1 MASSPVAKLLFFA
14 CLAVSCPVLNA
25 PILACSSGATFSKG
39 LYRDEEASY
48 RVGLLNT
55 KWERVYVGA
64 QNDLAWRN
72 QGLGGIIQVNAS
84 CNPSMDVPLRAL
96 TNHLLIGF
104 TARKIYEQK
113 LLPMAGRESL
123 RTHLLA
129 KLDGVSRE
137 MVFDVL
143 KKDGCVYDFSVITP
157 PGPRFS
163 RALQDYIGLIAGF
176 RSNR

>member
-1 MASSPVAKLLFFA
+1 MAPPPVAKLFFFA
-14 CLAVSCPVLNA
+14 WLAVSCPALVA
-25 PILACSSGATFSKG
+25 PILACSSGPTFYQG

-55 KWERVYVGA
+55 KWERIYIGG
-64 QNDLAWRN
+64 QNDLAWQN
-72 QGLGGIIQVNAS
+72 QKLSAIIQVNAS

-104 TARKIYEQK
+104 TERKIQEQK

-123 RTHLLA
+123 RTHLTA
-129 KLDGVSRE
+129 KLDGVPRE

-143 KKDGCVYDFSVITP
+143 KKDGCVYDFSVVTP
-157 PGPRFS
+157 PGSRFS
-163 RALQDYIGLIAGF
+163 RALQDYLGLIAGF